1 MNPEQKPYPPS
12 PQLQQSPTAP
22 VEPVSTYQP
31 GSGSLP
37 SPDGQASAA
46 STQAGPSFANAPS
59 IDYLNQ
65 IATPSTEKTHSKVAI
80 IALVGGV
87 LLAVLFAILLIS
99 RSQGPDLTAQALT
112 LNNRINTLQEV
123 ATAQQKH
130 LSENDIVEA
139 NATLGA
145 ALTTMSSDLSTL
157 VPSKKEDTK
166 KKDTVETAYK
176 TALLKTL
183 DDAYQRGTLDRTY
196 PVQMTYEL
204 TLLRG
209 MVVKLQNNTKES
221 DVRSFCEAS
230 LKNIDIIL
238 KLYADF
244 DATKS

>member
-1 MNPEQKPYPPS
+1 
-12 PQLQQSPTAP
+12 L
-22 VEPVSTYQP
+22 
-31 GSGSLP
+31 
-37 SPDGQASAA
+37 
-46 STQAGPSFANAPS
+46 
-59 IDYLNQ
+59 
-65 IATPSTEKTHSKVAI
+65 
-80 IALVGGV
+80 
-87 LLAVLFAILLIS
+87 
-99 RSQGPDLTAQALT
+99 
-112 LNNRINTLQEV
+112 
-123 ATAQQKH
+123 
-130 LSENDIVEA
+130 
-139 NATLGA
+139 
-145 ALTTMSSDLSTL
+145 SSDLSTL
-157 VPSKKEDTK
+157 VPSKKEDAK

-221 DVRSFCEAS
+221 DVQSFCAAS